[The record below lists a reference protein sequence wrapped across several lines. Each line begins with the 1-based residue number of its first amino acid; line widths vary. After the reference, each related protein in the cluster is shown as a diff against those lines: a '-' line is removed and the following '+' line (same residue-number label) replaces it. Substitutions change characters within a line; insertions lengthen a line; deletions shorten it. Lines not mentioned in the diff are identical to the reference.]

1 MGKKNSNKI
10 ITRLKIMLFQFVV
23 IFLFSLTLPL
33 NAICILHMILFIQ
46 TKVKCMKTIQ
56 NASTSYRSRILE
68 CIYFPTNSV
77 ERVRTSDR
85 DSKRYSD
92 SESNE
97 KKITNATK
105 IRWRTDTEAKM
116 IVLSNAI
123 SGNATIRKL
132 KTSLVTSVSFI
143 YEKNGLVFYAMRA

>member
-1 MGKKNSNKI
+1 MLLIRCHGDNVNKKERKKKHEPNRFEYTASEKERRIIIHMNKKKKINSTKMGKKNSNKI

-97 KKITNATK
+97 KK
-105 IRWRTDTEAKM
+105 
-116 IVLSNAI
+116 
-123 SGNATIRKL
+123 
-132 KTSLVTSVSFI
+132 
-143 YEKNGLVFYAMRA
+143 

>member
-1 MGKKNSNKI
+1 MLTRKKEKKTRTEPIRIYSKRKRATDNHTYEQEKKINSTKMGKKNSNKI

-97 KKITNATK
+97 KK
-105 IRWRTDTEAKM
+105 
-116 IVLSNAI
+116 
-123 SGNATIRKL
+123 
-132 KTSLVTSVSFI
+132 
-143 YEKNGLVFYAMRA
+143 